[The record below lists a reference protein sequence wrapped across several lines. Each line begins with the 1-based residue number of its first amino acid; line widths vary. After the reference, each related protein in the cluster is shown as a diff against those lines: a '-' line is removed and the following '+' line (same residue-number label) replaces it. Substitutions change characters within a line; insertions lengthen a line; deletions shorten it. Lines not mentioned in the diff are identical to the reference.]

1 MTEKQQSGRLTDLSP
16 EDLARVRKQF
26 GIPEDA
32 DLTLLE
38 MEHFFPFEMWGWDDE
53 QLKDTTPDKIQAL
66 IDQRRLGLAKLEE
79 AVDNERR
86 EVLKLEVI
94 LERCKVLHG
103 D

>member
-1 MTEKQQSGRLTDLSP
+1 MSNSLSDLSP
-16 EDLARVRKQF
+16 EDLARVRRQF

-38 MEHFFPFEMWGWDDE
+38 MERFVPFSMWGWDDE
-53 QLKDTTPDKIQAL
+53 KLERMGPEQIQAM
-66 IDQRRLGLAKLEE
+66 IDQRRKGLAALETS
-79 AVDNERR
+79 VDNERK
-86 EVLKLEVI
+86 EILKLEVI

>member
-1 MTEKQQSGRLTDLSP
+1 MGYLTDLSP
-16 EDLARVRKQF
+16 EVLARVRKQF

-32 DLTLLE
+32 DLELLE
-38 MEHFFPFEMWGWDDE
+38 MERFVPFTMWGWDDE
-53 QLKDTTPDKIQAL
+53 KLEGMKPEQIEAMIT
-66 IDQRRLGLAKLEE
+66 QRRTGLVNLEQ

-86 EVLKLEVI
+86 EVLKLELI